1 MCPSKSIRHVD
12 FIFREVLSIFDCYFL
27 RHEWWTYIGEE
38 EYVDKDNHWQVWLFP
53 LSGCSVVPDAG
64 CAASPCRKC
73 ELPWFWNNRGH
84 IHICINLVFRGRAAR
99 EWADCVW
106 WVCQKNCYIA
116 SESCWG
122 VCCWTRYDFVCVV
135 DKAVMLLCML
145 RDLRETNMPLDAKLY
160 KFRLNISNIL
170 CTRKTHSHKYL
181 NLLQFCVSCL
191 RFFVTWFRVFDVV
204 IVKPTSFSP

>member
-135 DKAVMLLCML
+135 DKAVMLLCMWHDC
-145 RDLRETNMPLDAKLY
+145 RDINMPLNAPFY
-160 KFRLNISNIL
+160 KCRLNISNIL
-170 CTRKTHSHKYL
+170 RTKKHPHSKIWIPAKL
-181 NLLQFCVSCL
+181 FAIL
-191 RFFVTWFRVFDVV
+191 
-204 IVKPTSFSP
+204 SFMSQIRL